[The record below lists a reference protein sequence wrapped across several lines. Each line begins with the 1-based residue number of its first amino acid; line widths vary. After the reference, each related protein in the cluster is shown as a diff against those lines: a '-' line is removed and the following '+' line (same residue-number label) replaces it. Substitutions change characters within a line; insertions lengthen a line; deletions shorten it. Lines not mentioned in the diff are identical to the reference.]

1 MIKQIR
7 SYKSIKKIIVTE
19 NGSCFKDE
27 LIDGKISDDERIEYF
42 KVHLQQILKAKKE
55 GIDLSGYFVWSLT
68 DNFEWEK
75 GLRPRFGLIYVN
87 YNTLERYIKKS
98 GLWFRE
104 LLA

>member
-1 MIKQIR
+1 MIKRIS
-7 SYKSIKKIIVTE
+7 SYENIKKIIITE

-27 LIDGKISDDERIEYF
+27 LVDGKISDNERIEYF
-42 KVHLQQILKAKKE
+42 QSHLQQILRAQKE
-55 GIDLSGYFVWSLT
+55 GIDISGYFVWSLT

-75 GLRPRFGLIYVN
+75 GLRPRFGLIYVD